1 MPRIVYWETCKM
13 NQSALMN
20 TYKRAEVTFTRGEG
34 EFLFDSKGKR
44 YIDLLSG
51 IAVVAVG
58 HGNPRVAE
66 AISEQARSLVHVSNL
81 FGTVP
86 MRELADR
93 IRATTGGWGR
103 AFFCNSGAEANECA
117 IKLARKAGTG
127 GRFRVL
133 AAEGGFHGRTL
144 ASLACTGQPEKWKGF
159 EPLPEGFVHRPYN
172 NLDAFASTLDDSFAA
187 IMVEPIQG
195 ERGVIPGTAEFLKG
209 LRDLCDRA
217 GIPLIFDEV
226 QTGVGRTGEWW
237 AFQSVGVKPDIFTSA
252 KGIAN
257 GLPLGACIAD
267 EPYGSVFVPGDHGTT
282 YGGGPVVCAAAL
294 AVFDEIE
301 RLSLRAEAK
310 RKGELLTSLL
320 RNVPGV
326 QEVRGA
332 GLMRGVVLERPIA
345 LQVVPKALSA
355 GVVVNATSDSVLRLV
370 PPLVISDHSLKEAVE
385 IIAGILAETRSGE
398 MVSSDTS
405 VAAY

>member
-1 MPRIVYWETCKM
+1 M
-13 NQSALMN
+13 NQSTLMN
-20 TYKRAEVTFTRGEG
+20 TYKRADVTFIKGEG
-34 EFLFDSKGKR
+34 EFLFDTTGKR

-58 HGNPRVAE
+58 HGNPRVAD
-66 AISEQARSLVHVSNL
+66 AIAQQARSLVHVSNL
-81 FGTVP
+81 FGTEP
-86 MRELADR
+86 MRALAER
-93 IRATTGGWGR
+93 IQSTTGGWGR
-103 AFFCNSGAEANECA
+103 VFFCNSGAEANECA
-117 IKLARKAGTG
+117 IKLARKAGAG
-127 GRFRVL
+127 RRFRVL
-133 AAEGGFHGRTL
+133 GAEGAFHGRTL
-144 ASLACTGQPEKWKGF
+144 ATLACTGQPEKWKGF

-172 NLDAFASTLDDSFAA
+172 NLEAFAAALDDSYAA

-195 ERGVIPGTAEFLKG
+195 ERGVIPGTVEFLKG
-209 LRDLCDRA
+209 LRELCDRA

-237 AFQSVGVKPDIFTSA
+237 AFQSLGIKPDIFTSA

-282 YGGGPVVCAAAL
+282 YGGGPVVCAAAV

-310 RKGELLTSLL
+310 RKGELLATLL
-320 RNVPGV
+320 RDVPGV

-332 GLMRGVVLERPIA
+332 GLMRGVVLSSPVA
-345 LQVVPKALSA
+345 LQVVPQALNA

-370 PPLVISDHSLKEAVE
+370 PPLVIGDDSLREAVN
-385 IIAGILAETRSGE
+385 ILRDVIAQAQVDKSPSSG
-398 MVSSDTS
+398 TA